1 VFRYIP
7 KKLLDHKLLI
17 ALEDFYKLYCL
28 ERDEYYVIQVKK
40 RIEKVAY
47 REILYILKN
56 GKYAVFH
63 LKNGEMKSIRKT
75 LAQVFEELNK
85 EYFHF
90 ADRGC
95 IVNLANVVGLN
106 ENGVIFGHNEY
117 IQISK
122 ANISEFKS
130 IMLRFWGKQI

>member
-1 VFRYIP
+1 M
-7 KKLLDHKLLI
+7 
-17 ALEDFYKLYCL
+17 
-28 ERDEYYVIQVKK
+28 IQVKN
-40 RIEKVAY
+40 RIEQVAY

-85 EYFHF
+85 EYFYF

-95 IVNLANVVGLN
+95 IVNLANVVGMN
-106 ENGVIFGHNEY
+106 ENGAIFGHNEHV
-117 IQISK
+117 QISK

>member
-1 VFRYIP
+1 M
-7 KKLLDHKLLI
+7 
-17 ALEDFYKLYCL
+17 
-28 ERDEYYVIQVKK
+28 IQVKN

-85 EYFHF
+85 EYFYF

-106 ENGVIFGHNEY
+106 ENGVIFGLMS
-117 IQISK
+117 ISK
-122 ANISEFKS
+122 LA
-130 IMLRFWGKQI
+130 KQIYRNSNQLCFVFGGNKYDRCTYNCRVVSCIYRKYFVFQDSQRNL

>member
-1 VFRYIP
+1 M
-7 KKLLDHKLLI
+7 
-17 ALEDFYKLYCL
+17 
-28 ERDEYYVIQVKK
+28 IQVKK